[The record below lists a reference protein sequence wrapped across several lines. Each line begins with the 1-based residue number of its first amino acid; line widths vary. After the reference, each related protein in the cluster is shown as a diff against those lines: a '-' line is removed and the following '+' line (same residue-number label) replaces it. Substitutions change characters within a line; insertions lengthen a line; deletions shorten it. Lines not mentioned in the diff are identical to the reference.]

1 MKWTITLP
9 YTHTTTNSRFVKR
22 QINSR
27 EICKGLYGKNLI
39 HTNHRISR
47 VRGHHN
53 ETNEI
58 HDTTQNESETWSEDG
73 EKNGENRIVSKRKPS
88 TAVITIM
95 KGGKTAYILV
105 DDLEIEEIQT
115 RIKIATTGSMR
126 EKFGSYIFFKH

>member
-22 QINSR
+22 QTTSQK
-27 EICKGLYGKNLI
+27 ICKDLYGKNLI
-39 HTNHRISR
+39 HTNRKISR
-47 VRGHHN
+47 VRGHLS

-58 HDTTQNESETWSEDG
+58 HDTTQKDSELSSEDG
-73 EKNGENRIVSKRKPS
+73 EKNGENRIVSKPN
-88 TAVITIM
+88 TAVISIM

-105 DDLEIEEIQT
+105 DNLEIEELQT
-115 RIKIATTGSMR
+115 RIKIATMGSMR

>member
-47 VRGHHN
+47 VQGHPN

-58 HDTTQNESETWSEDG
+58 HDTTQKDSELSSEDG
-73 EKNGENRIVSKRKPS
+73 EKNGENQIVSKRKPNP
-88 TAVITIM
+88 AVISIM

-105 DDLEIEEIQT
+105 DNLEIEELQT
-115 RIKIATTGSMR
+115 RIKIATMGSMR